1 MNVPASTL
9 MTADAFAEFCA
20 LHENAERHFELVDG
34 EVIEMSRPGDL
45 HGVYC
50 WWIGGLF
57 MQFVLKRGRG
67 IAYSNDPGFVTRQ
80 EPDTVR
86 GLDVVLYNESRPRSA
101 MTGKWLKQPPAL
113 VVEVLSPHDRPN
125 EVVRKVVEY
134 LNGGVSLVWV
144 VDPEACTVLV
154 YRRERAPELKIVGDM
169 LAGEGSLADLAIPV
183 ADLFNYPGAYEADA
197 NESKNGA

>member
-20 LHENAERHFELVDG
+20 LPENAERHFELIAG
-34 EVIEMSRPGDL
+34 ETVEMSRPGDL

-50 WWIGGLF
+50 WWIGVLF
-57 MQFVLKRGRG
+57 GQFVLKRGRG
-67 IAYSNDPGFVTRQ
+67 TALSNDPGVVTQ
-80 EPDTVR
+80 TEPDTVR
-86 GLDVVLYNESRPRSA
+86 GPDLCFYSESRPLKR
-101 MTGKWLKQPPAL
+101 MTGGWLREPPAL

-169 LAGEGSLADLAIPV
+169 LTGEGSLADLAISV